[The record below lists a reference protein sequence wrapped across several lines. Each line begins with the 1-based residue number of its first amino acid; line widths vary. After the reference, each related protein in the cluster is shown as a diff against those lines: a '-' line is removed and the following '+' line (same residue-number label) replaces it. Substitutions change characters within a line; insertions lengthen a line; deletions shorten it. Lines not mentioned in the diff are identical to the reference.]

1 MHKKTVVACVM
12 ISPPNG
18 GVVGPA
24 DGGAPALAAGPATDG
39 TRTEQAKNDL
49 LGKTPCSS
57 ANRKRSGSQ
66 PKIPIPG
73 TRTLPQKV
81 AETKQKTLDGPMNGY
96 TFLAG
101 L

>member
-1 MHKKTVVACVM
+1 MHKKTGVACVM

-18 GVVGPA
+18 GVEKHTATFGTL
-24 DGGAPALAAGPATDG
+24 ALAKH
-39 TRTEQAKNDL
+39 TRPLHRWTNRVLAFEDAK
-49 LGKTPCSS
+49 
-57 ANRKRSGSQ
+57 RKRSGSQ